1 MHPRSRSTLPATHA
15 LDLHPRRAAFLLGV
29 VVAALLALHAVA
41 VVYRHSS
48 FTRAERLIAKF
59 DLNGEQTLPVF
70 VTCVMLLGCAV
81 LLAWAGLGEA
91 ARLWRWMW
99 FGLAGVFALMSL
111 DEMASI
117 HELMNRPVARAMHG
131 AQGMLY
137 FPWVLPAAAAVAV
150 LGLAYVPFLLRL
162 PRPYGALFVLSG
174 LIYVGGAI
182 GMELPGASLAYRG
195 EAGAPLYGVVTTV
208 EEVLELLGISVFLV
222 TLLSY
227 VGRYGRPLVLS
238 VRPSNTA

>member
-1 MHPRSRSTLPATHA
+1 MP
-15 LDLHPRRAAFLLGV
+15 V
-29 VVAALLALHAVA
+29 LLALHAFA
-41 VVYRHSS
+41 VFYRHSA
-48 FTRAERLIAKF
+48 FTRAQRLIAKF

-70 VTCVMLLGCAV
+70 VTCLMLLSCAV

-91 ARLWRWMW
+91 TRRRRWEW
-99 FGLAGVFALMSL
+99 LGLACLFTLLSF

-131 AQGMLY
+131 AEGMLY
-137 FPWVLPAAAAVAV
+137 FPWVLPAGVAVAV
-150 LGLAYVPFLLRL
+150 LGIACVPFLRRL
-162 PRPYGALFVLSG
+162 PRRYAALFVLSG

-182 GMELPGASLAYRG
+182 GMELPGAALAYRG
-195 EAGAPLYGVVTTV
+195 DAGTPLYGVVTAI
-208 EEVLELLGISVFLV
+208 EEMLEILGISVFLV

-238 VRPSNTA
+238 VRSSTAN